1 MENNSPIN
9 RIKELRDLLNKYNHQ
24 YYVLSQPCISDFEFD
39 KLMKELIDLEKE
51 NPEFFDINSPSQ
63 RVGSDISN
71 EFNQVSHNYPMLSL
85 DNTYSTDEIKSF
97 IERINKN
104 TSEIVNYVCELK
116 YDGTSISLRY
126 KNGALDKAIT
136 RGDGKL
142 GDDVTANVKTIKSV
156 PLQLSGDS
164 FPEDFEIRGEI
175 FMPYNVFND
184 LNYERK
190 IKGQDP
196 FANPRNAAAGTLKSK
211 KSSVVSKRKLD
222 CFLYYVP
229 GEQLSENTHEDMLD
243 RAKNWGFK
251 ISKHTKVCKSVEEIN
266 DFIEYWDVK
275 RKDLPVPIDGIV
287 IKVNQIKQQKE
298 LGYTSKSPRWAT
310 SYKFKAERVES
321 QLLSI
326 DYQVGR
332 TGSITPVANLKPIHL
347 AGTTVK
353 RASLH
358 NSDIIENLDLHY
370 NDYLYVEKGGEII
383 PKIVGVNKE
392 KREKDAE
399 KVYFIT
405 HCPVCNTELTRK
417 TGEANH
423 YCPNDVSCKPQIRG
437 RIEHFISRK
446 AMNIDGLGSETIEL
460 LLNNNIIS
468 NIADLY
474 NLPNIPEKLVGLE
487 RIIYPDKY
495 EVSDISLDRIIYAFG
510 IGYKTISNKECSLI
524 AEYYKSL
531 TAYSKCS
538 LAELIN
544 IIGNAAKAKK
554 ILDYFNQAFNTV
566 LEKLLKGEADEGG
579 ISLKYILYALNIDG
593 LDLEVAT
600 KITSKYDYIIEI
612 YKAHSEDIAKKCN
625 IDIDLAR
632 NIKFFLSKS
641 ESFIKKINT
650 LKTTSIQK
658 KTVANIINGINKSK
672 EIPFNKVLNAIGIR
686 HIGETAS
693 NKLAAHFTNIDNIIS
708 ASFDELIE
716 VPDIGE
722 QMANSLKDFFKDETN
737 MSIVN
742 SLKEY
747 GLRMEMDEDTI
758 KSDKL
763 KDKKFVITGTLSE
776 SREFF
781 KEIIIA
787 NGGSVVTSISK
798 NTDYLLAG
806 AKAGSKLDKAN
817 KLNVAVLSEDDF
829 NALIS

>member
-39 KLMKELIDLEKE
+39 KLMKELINLEKE
-51 NPEFFDINSPSQ
+51 NPDLFDINSPSQ

-71 EFNQVSHNYPMLSL
+71 EFNQVSHNFPMLSL
-85 DNTYSTDEIKSF
+85 DNTYSTADINSF
-97 IERINKN
+97 IDRINKN
-104 TSEIVNYVCELK
+104 TSESVNYVCELK

-126 KNGALDKAIT
+126 KNGVLDKAIT
-136 RGDGKL
+136 RGDGKF

-190 IKGQDP
+190 IKEQDP

-229 GEQLSENTHEDMLD
+229 GEQLLENTHSDMLNKSKD
-243 RAKNWGFK
+243 WGFK
-251 ISKHTKVCKSVEEIN
+251 ISNHTKICKSIDEIN
-266 DFIEYWDVK
+266 DFIEYWDVE
-275 RKDLPVPIDGIV
+275 RKHLPVPIDGIV

-383 PKIVGVNKE
+383 PKIVGINKD

-417 TGEANH
+417 EGEANH

-468 NIADLY
+468 NVSDLY

-495 EVSDISLDRIIYAFG
+495 EVSDIALDKIIYAFG
-510 IGYKTISNKECSLI
+510 FGYKTISNKECTLL

-531 TAYSKCS
+531 TAYSKGS
-538 LAELIN
+538 LTEMTN
-544 IIGNAAKAKK
+544 VIGNASKAKR
-554 ILDYFNQAFNTV
+554 IIDYFNQPFKSN
-566 LEKLLKGEADEGG
+566 LEKLLKGEEDEGG
-579 ISLKYILYALNIDG
+579 ISLKYILYALNIEGVDI
-593 LDLEVAT
+593 ETAT
-600 KITSKYDYIIEI
+600 KITSKYDYVIEI
-612 YKAHSEDIAKKCN
+612 CKEHSENIAKNCDIN
-625 IDIDLAR
+625 INTAKNL
-632 NIKFFLSKS
+632 KFYLSKN
-641 ESFIKKINT
+641 EAFVKKINI

-658 KTVANIINGINKSK
+658 KTVSNIITGINKSK

-693 NKLAAHFTNIDNIIS
+693 NKIAAHFNNIDNIIS

-722 QMANSLKDFFKDETN
+722 QMANSLMQFFKNETN
-737 MSIVN
+737 MTIIN
-742 SLKEY
+742 NLRQY
-747 GLRMEMDEDTI
+747 GLKMEMDESSI

-787 NGGSVVTSISK
+787 NGGSVITSISK
-798 NTDYLLAG
+798 NTDFLLAG
-806 AKAGSKLDKAN
+806 SKAGSKLDKAN
-817 KLNVAVLSEDDF
+817 KLNVNIISEDDLKD
-829 NALIS
+829 LIL